1 MRKIY
6 LLVWIFLS
14 NFLQAQVTLRV
25 TSIPANTPANSI
37 IYVAGTFNNWNP
49 QDSQSILQP
58 DGLGAYII
66 TIPQGTGTAEY
77 KFTRGAWSSVEG
89 NATGNYLPNRT
100 FVFSGSAQQ
109 INLTIQS
116 WEDLGGTSTSTAAS
130 NVQILSPNFFM
141 PQLNKSRKIWLYLP
155 PDYQTSNKTYPVLY
169 MHDGQNLFDN
179 ATSFSGEWQV
189 DETLNSLFNAGDY
202 GAIVVGI
209 DNGGADRLNEYSP
222 WVNTS
227 YGGGQG
233 TQYMQFVAET
243 LKPFID
249 LNYRTKP
256 QPQYNALIGSSMGA
270 FISAYGAVA
279 YANVFSKI
287 GVFSPAFWF
296 AKTDLDSYISNTT
309 QPLNQARIYFVAGT
323 NESTTMVSDCN
334 QIKNSFLNK
343 GVTTTNVFTK
353 YDSYGAHNEN
363 YWKGE
368 FAGAYQWLFQNE
380 LLQVDSVTNTES
392 VIIFTRDN
400 NFYVSGLEHKTEA
413 ILFDLTGKNLGK
425 IELSNGE
432 NKLNIDLS
440 TGIYVLKSSDFLLK
454 FSKK

>member
-1 MRKIY
+1 
-6 LLVWIFLS
+6 
-14 NFLQAQVTLRV
+14 
-25 TSIPANTPANSI
+25 
-37 IYVAGTFNNWNP
+37 
-49 QDSQSILQP
+49 
-58 DGLGAYII
+58 
-66 TIPQGTGTAEY
+66 
-77 KFTRGAWSSVEG
+77 
-89 NATGNYLPNRT
+89 
-100 FVFSGSAQQ
+100 
-109 INLTIQS
+109 
-116 WEDLGGTSTSTAAS
+116 
-130 NVQILSPNFFM
+130 
-141 PQLNKSRKIWLYLP
+141 
-155 PDYQTSNKTYPVLY
+155 

-202 GAIVVGI
+202 GAIVIGI

-243 LKPFID
+243 LKPYID

-256 QPQYNALIGSSMGA
+256 QPQYNTLIGSSMGA
-270 FISAYGAVA
+270 FISAYGGVA
-279 YANVFSKI
+279 YSNVFSKI

-296 AKTDLDSYISNTT
+296 AKTDLDSYISNTL

-343 GVTTTNVFTK
+343 GVTTNNVFTK

-380 LLQVDSVTNTES
+380 LLQIHSVNNTEP
-392 VIIFTRDN
+392 VIIFTNDN
-400 NFYVSGLEHKTEA
+400 NFYVSGLEHKIDA

-425 IELSNGE
+425 IEISNGE

-440 TGIYVLKSSDFLLK
+440 TGIYLLKSDDFLLK
-454 FSKK
+454 FSKQ